1 MRRLALGWAWPLLL
15 LAAVLLLAWALG
27 LPELLASGA
36 LLPWLRAAQ
45 GYAAAHPLPAAFAY
59 VVLYTALVAVSVPT
73 GTVLTVSGGALF
85 GPALGTAL
93 AVAGATAG
101 AILLFLAT
109 RGTLGAALARRH
121 ATLLARVQPRLERD
135 GFAGLLALRFVP
147 IVPFWLVNL
156 AAGIVRMRLLPF
168 ALATGLGIIPA
179 TAVFASAGAGFADAL
194 AAGTPPGPS
203 LLLRPAILLPLL
215 GLAVLSLLPIVARQ
229 ARRSRIRQARRS

>member
-93 AVAGATAG
+93 AAVVGAC
-101 AILLFLAT
+101 
-109 RGTLGAALARRH
+109 
-121 ATLLARVQPRLERD
+121 D
-135 GFAGLLALRFVP
+135 G
-147 IVPFWLVNL
+147 
-156 AAGIVRMRLLPF
+156 
-168 ALATGLGIIPA
+168 
-179 TAVFASAGAGFADAL
+179 D
-194 AAGTPPGPS
+194 
-203 LLLRPAILLPLL
+203 LPLGVICAAIAEL
-215 GLAVLSLLPIVARQ
+215 LEVDEGELLDEVLPSVRELVEMGILSIV
-229 ARRSRIRQARRS
+229 